1 MKKTLV
7 ASILGLAT
15 AVSVLGQSRIQ
26 LDTYASSPI
35 GGPYPL
41 IRYGNGS
48 PGPLGAPITG
58 GLTVGFYYSTT
69 SASFEGATTQGGANF
84 NVPGGSFVL
93 ATGTGSTTT
102 IGNPGAGYFS
112 SGLEFTIPGTVSPA
126 YIVVVAYTGASYAAA
141 EFRGH
146 SSVFSV
152 APNTTAFGPAPGFGS
167 AMSGF
172 SVVQVPEPS
181 TFALAGLGLASLLI
195 FRRRK

>member
-69 SASFEGATTQGGANF
+69 SASFEGATTQGGYNI
-84 NVPGGSFVL
+84 NIPGGAFVL
-93 ATGTGSTTT
+93 ATGPGSTAQIVPTY
-102 IGNPGAGYFS
+102 PGLFNTAQ
-112 SGLEFTIPGTVSPA
+112 EFVIPGIVNTA
-126 YIVVVAYTGASYAAA
+126 YIVVVAYYGPSYADSI
-141 EFRGH
+141 FRGH
-146 SSVFSV
+146 SSVFTV
-152 APNTTAFGPAPGFGS
+152 APNTTPFGPGPGFG
-167 AMSGF
+167 ANMGGF
-172 SVVQVPEPS
+172 YVGVPEPS
-181 TFALAGLGLASLLI
+181 VTALSVLGTLGLLL
-195 FRRRK
+195 FRRRSD